1 MNCFQEFTENGEW
14 ELDHSEALQQYF
26 YEDTHPDKPFPRV
39 RFLIFLTRKVRYFL
53 INIIAPAVCVISISL
68 TVFCLPPD
76 SGEKV
81 SLAVTVLL
89 AFSVFQLIIMENTPR
104 TSDFTP
110 VMCNALIQKPF
121 LTNTCEVL
129 RFYFQ
134 VLLFLFSAVMFACI
148 MAMSATSV
156 AASVLVLYFHHH
168 HTASRPPKLVRF
180 IFFKIFA
187 PLLCLSDRVPNSNQ
201 IEPQSQKDDVITANE
216 NDVIAFEYVAD
227 DVKVRPRTP
236 LVRDEGMRQ
245 VLGELRQMTGKFA
258 EVEREGKVLAEWR
271 AVAMVL
277 DRLFFVLTLATMV
290 GGLAVFLSR
299 QDQTH

>member
-1 MNCFQEFTENGEW
+1 
-14 ELDHSEALQQYF
+14 
-26 YEDTHPDKPFPRV
+26 
-39 RFLIFLTRKVRYFL
+39 
-53 INIIAPAVCVISISL
+53 
-68 TVFCLPPD
+68 
-76 SGEKV
+76 
-81 SLAVTVLL
+81 
-89 AFSVFQLIIMENTPR
+89 
-104 TSDFTP
+104 
-110 VMCNALIQKPF
+110 
-121 LTNTCEVL
+121 
-129 RFYFQ
+129 
-134 VLLFLFSAVMFACI
+134 MFACI

-201 IEPQSQKDDVITANE
+201 IEPQSQKDDVIAANE